1 MRSCVR
7 IFVDPPDVV
16 CLQEG
21 LEGMDILSQ
30 AGRSRIS
37 PSPRRWILHGQ
48 VGYKRIASSVLRAQA
63 LRDAVQHTGFEGFLD
78 GVRFC
83 STFCIKERPE
93 IREVWIWSERFSK
106 F

>member
-1 MRSCVR
+1 MR

-30 AGRSRIS
+30 AGRSRVS
-37 PSPRRWILHGQ
+37 PSPRRWILRGQ

-63 LRDAVQHTGFEGFLD
+63 LRDAVQPTGLNGFLMVSD
-78 GVRFC
+78 SARLSVPKQGL
-83 STFCIKERPE
+83 KQK
-93 IREVWIWSERFSK
+93 REGWIWSENFSI
-106 F
+106 FFL

>member
-1 MRSCVR
+1 MR

-30 AGRSRIS
+30 AGRSPVS
-37 PSPRRWILHGQ
+37 PSPRRWILRGQ

-63 LRDAVQHTGFEGFLD
+63 LRDAVQPTGFERFLD

-83 STFCIKERPE
+83 STFCTKARPE
-93 IREVWIWSERFSK
+93 TRKRGLDLESEILHIFL
-106 F
+106 